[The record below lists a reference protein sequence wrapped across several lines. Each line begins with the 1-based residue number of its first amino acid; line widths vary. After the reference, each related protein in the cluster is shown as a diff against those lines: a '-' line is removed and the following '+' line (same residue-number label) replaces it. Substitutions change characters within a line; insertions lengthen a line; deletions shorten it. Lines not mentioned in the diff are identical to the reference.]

1 MMMYAVIFR
10 AEIAQLDEEYSVMA
24 AKMRD
29 LAIQEYG
36 CREFTAVTEGHSEIA
51 ISYWDSE
58 DQIRAWKEN
67 AEHLV
72 AQRKGRAQWYVSY
85 KVQIV
90 EVVRE
95 YSAG

>member
-1 MMMYAVIFR
+1 MYAVIFR